1 MPKTAS
7 KSRQTKV
14 APDTYKGIFMEK
26 KKKYVYL
33 YIKVVSFTVE
43 SGFRMSATIGDDTSD
58 ESPESTERI
67 TTFHQEGEWF

>member
-1 MPKTAS
+1 
-7 KSRQTKV
+7 
-14 APDTYKGIFMEK
+14 MEK
-26 KKKYVYL
+26 KKKYVYP

-43 SGFRMSATIGDDTSD
+43 SGFRLSATIGDEISD